1 VPATDFTDNVA
12 RAQEQAISSL
22 RQAQDLTL
30 EAAKAAMR
38 VVPAAASPWLAA
50 APTAKEAVETAFD
63 FAGQILEQQKAFAL
77 QATELLAQ
85 GTRTSATRG

>member
-12 RAQEQAISSL
+12 CAQEQAISSL

-38 VVPAAASPWLAA
+38 VVPAAAGPWLAA
-50 APTAKEAVETAFD
+50 APTAKEAVDAFD
-63 FAGQILEQQKAFAL
+63 FAGQVLEQQKAFAL
-77 QATELLAQ
+77 RATELLAQ
-85 GTRTSATRG
+85 GARTSATDG